1 MKAVRA
7 AASLTVQVVV
17 KRKTSI
23 WPQIFFCFCEMLAAR
38 CEMSESVYS
47 LLMLLHPC
55 GFLSQKPSQM
65 LKGKSDFQPHVFP
78 STFVLFL
85 LSETPVLFKQELQNE
100 EAKEGKQVR
109 LTCELS
115 KPGTPVKWMK
125 GDTVLYASEK
135 YEFKQ
140 HGTVAEL
147 IIRDVKSVDAGD
159 YTCSAGELKTTARV
173 KVNGG
178 YNLRRCPT

>member
-1 MKAVRA
+1 
-7 AASLTVQVVV
+7 
-17 KRKTSI
+17 
-23 WPQIFFCFCEMLAAR
+23 EM
-38 CEMSESVYS
+38 
-47 LLMLLHPC
+47 
-55 GFLSQKPSQM
+55 
-65 LKGKSDFQPHVFP
+65 
-78 STFVLFL
+78 
-85 LSETPVLFKQELQNE
+85 PVLFKQELQNE

-147 IIRDVKSVDAGD
+147 IIRDVKSVDA
-159 YTCSAGELKTTARV
+159 
-173 KVNGG
+173 
-178 YNLRRCPT
+178 

>member
-1 MKAVRA
+1 M
-7 AASLTVQVVV
+7 
-17 KRKTSI
+17 
-23 WPQIFFCFCEMLAAR
+23 
-38 CEMSESVYS
+38 
-47 LLMLLHPC
+47 
-55 GFLSQKPSQM
+55 
-65 LKGKSDFQPHVFP
+65 
-78 STFVLFL
+78 
-85 LSETPVLFKQELQNE
+85 PVIFKQELQNE

-115 KPGTPVKWMK
+115 KPGAPVKWMK
-125 GDTVLYASEK
+125 GDTVLHASEK

-147 IIRDVKSVDAGD
+147 IIRDVKTIDAGD

-178 YNLRRCPT
+178 YNLRHCHTSSSA